1 MQASRRK
8 FFCTSANFSLFK
20 YGARIVWRLQAP
32 RAVLAPHLNHRG
44 WSIFCQ
50 GWIIYVLTLLLSVVL
65 WWQRPVSIF
74 VCGKARFS
82 LCNNEKPAFLQRL
95 PIGFCHIMAECLLL
109 GDRKRCDTQ
118 GLTGYSWQRQL
129 YADYHTDMHAFTC
142 LIHVY
147 NNENWQKSDHCLC

>member
-1 MQASRRK
+1 MQAPHRK

-32 RAVLAPHLNHRG
+32 SYFGTTLEQSRLNH
-44 WSIFCQ
+44 I
-50 GWIIYVLTLLLSVVL
+50 LSGL
-65 WWQRPVSIF
+65 NHLCFYPFAVS
-74 VCGKARFS
+74 GKARFS
-82 LCNNEKPAFLQRL
+82 LCNNEKLAFLKRW

-129 YADYHTDMHAFTC
+129 YADYHTDMHAFTF

-147 NNENWQKSDHCLC
+147 NNENWQKRDHCLC